1 VRRLFW
7 VMFAWALVL
16 SLFNPEEGRTSSFNV
31 SPLKIVLSGK
41 SSSALLEI
49 TNQSPEPLRLQLSV
63 SAWDQSPAGEV
74 LLTATEDVVLFPP
87 LLTVEPGEKR
97 KIRLGAVTPRSVT
110 EQTYRVVVEELP
122 PAKPEEAEGGVIRV
136 LTRMTIPVFL
146 EPLNK
151 KTVSGEIVNLTLR
164 NGTAFFDVRNT
175 GNAHFSVRHI
185 ELVGIGTSGQPI
197 AKHGIEGWYVL
208 AGTSR
213 RYDIRLSS
221 GECRDLKTL
230 TVEAQSEA
238 GPLQAHVD
246 VNAEG
251 CGR

>member
-1 VRRLFW
+1 MRRPIW
-7 VMFAWALVL
+7 VMFACALVL
-16 SLFNPEEGRTSSFNV
+16 SLLHPEEGRTSSFNV

-49 TNQSPEPLRLQLSV
+49 TNQSDEPLRLQLSV
-63 SAWDQSPAGEV
+63 SVWDQSPAGEI
-74 LLTATEDVVLFPP
+74 LLTATDDVIVFPP
-87 LLTVEPGEKR
+87 LFTVEPGEKR
-97 KIRLGAVTPRSVT
+97 KIRLGAVTPRGVT
-110 EQTYRVVVEELP
+110 EKSYRVVVEELP
-122 PAKPEEAEGGVIRV
+122 PAKPGETEGGVIRV

-151 KTVSGEIVNLTLR
+151 KTVTGEIVNLTLR
-164 NGTAFFDVRNT
+164 NGTASFDVRNT
-175 GNAHFSVRHI
+175 GNMHFSVSRI
-185 ELVGIGTSGQPI
+185 EVVGLGTSGEPI
-197 AKHGIEGWYVL
+197 ARHGVEGWYVL
-208 AGTSR
+208 AGSSR

-221 GECRDLKTL
+221 ADCRNLTAL

-238 GPLQAHVD
+238 GPLRARAD

>member
-1 VRRLFW
+1 
-7 VMFAWALVL
+7 MFACGLVL
-16 SLFNPEEGRTSSFNV
+16 SLSNPEEGRTSSFNV

-63 SAWDQSPAGEV
+63 SAWDQSPAGEI
-74 LLTATEDVVLFPP
+74 LLSATDDVVLFPP

-97 KIRLGAVTPRSVT
+97 KIRLGAVTPRGVT
-110 EQTYRVVVEELP
+110 EKTYRIVVEELP
-122 PAKPEEAEGGVIRV
+122 PAKPEETEGGVIRV

-164 NGTAFFDVRNT
+164 NGTASFDVKNT
-175 GNAHFSVRHI
+175 GNAHFSVQHI
-185 ELVGIGTSGQPI
+185 ELVGVGTSGEPI
-197 AKHGIEGWYVL
+197 VKQGIEGWYVL
-208 AGTSR
+208 TNTSR

-221 GECRDLKTL
+221 ADCRNLKTV

-238 GPLQAHVD
+238 GPLKARAD
-246 VNAEG
+246 VGAEG